1 MFYFLKLVTIAIERK
16 STETGINKNQIHLIK
31 EPMKAPHT
39 VGHSVWC
46 VLGKKKILE
55 CFK

>member
-1 MFYFLKLVTIAIERK
+1 MFYFLKLLTIAIERK

-46 VLGKKKILE
+46 VLGKKKIT
-55 CFK
+55 